1 MAKHIHAYK
10 SDQNLLLMAQSIA
23 GLMDMA
29 NDLAIE
35 RGKEASHEIGKL
47 VDVAGW
53 MTDCL
58 CIALDDAELPQGRG
72 EQ

>member
-1 MAKHIHAYK
+1 MAKYIHAYK
-10 SDQNLLLMAQSIA
+10 SDQNLLLMAQRIA

-35 RGKEASHEIGKL
+35 RGKEASREIGNL
-47 VDVAGW
+47 VDVASW

>member
-1 MAKHIHAYK
+1 MTKYIHTYK
-10 SDQNLLLMAQSIA
+10 SDQNLLLMAQRIA

-29 NDLAIE
+29 NDLSIE
-35 RGKEASHEIGKL
+35 KGKKASREIGNL
-47 VDVAGW
+47 VDVASW